1 MPWVRDLLFHDLLD
15 QQTEKKKQGL
25 KGANTGQSFKPRCTL
40 FPFQNKSHASI
51 PWFKALFQLKEE
63 IKELEYILIKQQHKN
78 W

>member
-51 PWFKALFQLKEE
+51 P
-63 IKELEYILIKQQHKN
+63 
-78 W
+78 